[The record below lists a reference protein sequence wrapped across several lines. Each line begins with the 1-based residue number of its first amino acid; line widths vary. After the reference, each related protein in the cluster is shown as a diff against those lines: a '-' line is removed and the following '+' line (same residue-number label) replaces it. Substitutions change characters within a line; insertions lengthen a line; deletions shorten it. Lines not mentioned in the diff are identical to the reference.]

1 MRLTPIMDNHG
12 HQRKTYNKKWHPKSS
27 SPLETT
33 KWMKDIEFHNRN
45 PFVHIY
51 IYHSVPSNGE
61 TIKNRAAKLHNNS
74 IMQKLF
80 GLFDGYLDLLYQ
92 QGYSV
97 VFFPVKK
104 ASK

>member
-61 TIKNRAAKLHNNS
+61 TIKNRAAKLHSFYNS
-74 IMQKLF
+74 HNQLPYFFKIDLIKNQK
-80 GLFDGYLDLLYQ
+80 
-92 QGYSV
+92 
-97 VFFPVKK
+97 
-104 ASK
+104 